1 MKLSGCSV
9 KTTLRF
15 NDTRYYTIAS
25 CNWKPD
31 TSVEFVG
38 SERSHP
44 SFKGV
49 RERPTKRPNIT
60 LVDALEGGYPAL
72 NTSAR
77 TRSLLTR

>member
-1 MKLSGCSV
+1 M
-9 KTTLRF
+9 
-15 NDTRYYTIAS
+15 
-25 CNWKPD
+25 
-31 TSVEFVG
+31 EFVG

-44 SFKGV
+44 SFKGL